1 MIRNRLSELLSERGL
16 KTSRVALEVGIARSS
31 LTSMIQND
39 SEMIRYDAI
48 DKLCNYLNITPHQFF
63 DYSPLTFN
71 FMLDEDPEID
81 VEEILFELYLNLKDG
96 IKINKFKF
104 DILIDMYD
112 ESHNKIDYDLEI
124 TYDRFQKNNKG
135 KYDLVFKVVNEDSKE
150 NKILKTY
157 IDTLSPGLKNVLF
170 KKIQKQ
176 ITTYVIKH
184 LKIQLDDIDNVTL
197 VNDDSEISL
206 HKELEN
212 LNCYLESD
220 IFTEY

>member
-71 FMLDEDPEID
+71 FTLDEDPEID
-81 VEEILFELYLNLKDG
+81 VKEILFELYLNLKDG

-104 DILIDMYD
+104 DILIDIYD
-112 ESHNKIDYDLEI
+112 ESHNKIDHDLEI

-135 KYDLVFKVVNEDSKE
+135 KYDLVFKVINENSEE
-150 NKILKTY
+150 NKILKAS

-197 VNDDSEISL
+197 VNGDSEISL